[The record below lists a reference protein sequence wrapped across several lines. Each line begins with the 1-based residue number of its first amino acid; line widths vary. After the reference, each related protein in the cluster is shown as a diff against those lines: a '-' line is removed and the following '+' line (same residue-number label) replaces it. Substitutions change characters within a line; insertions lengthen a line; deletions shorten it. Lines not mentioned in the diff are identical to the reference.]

1 MTSNS
6 ESLRDEMT
14 AYRRQLEGKAIE
26 AYAEALRVCV
36 SRLEELDRET
46 SYYPNVEIYETGTP
60 GRWGEEGFFRG
71 WNMSPRQWPDSAT
84 EEETKVLRGEIQDLK
99 RKLVAKETELVNA
112 LQAGYARR

>member
-46 SYYPNVEIYETGTP
+46 SY
-60 GRWGEEGFFRG
+60 
-71 WNMSPRQWPDSAT
+71 
-84 EEETKVLRGEIQDLK
+84 
-99 RKLVAKETELVNA
+99 
-112 LQAGYARR
+112 